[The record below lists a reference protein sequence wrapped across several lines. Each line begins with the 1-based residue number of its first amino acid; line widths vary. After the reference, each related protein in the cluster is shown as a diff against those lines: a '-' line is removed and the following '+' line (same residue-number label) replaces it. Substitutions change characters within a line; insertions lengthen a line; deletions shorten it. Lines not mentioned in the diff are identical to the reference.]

1 VPLIDLDSV
10 QLYQSPDKADL
21 AGQRPSMASIDDVLV
36 VCGERNVPT
45 ISELDQPFSEILNC
59 VTNNLLRARKNY
71 CHVTWLQDLGKVT

>member
-1 VPLIDLDSV
+1 
-10 QLYQSPDKADL
+10 
-21 AGQRPSMASIDDVLV
+21 MASIDDVLV